1 MASKIYF
8 TFIVIYTAQCHEIQS
23 CQSHHPQHWVRYNA
37 ISAHNVCFECL
48 LQVLLLLHHLLIY
61 IYIFTFIVLCLI
73 VSSTVCSTF
82 HIQKLH
88 FEIEVPGSM
97 WICGSVTAPRLTKI
111 DPIGCSTILDFG

>member
-1 MASKIYF
+1 MKY
-8 TFIVIYTAQCHEIQS
+8 
-23 CQSHHPQHWVRYNA
+23 SHANHIILNIGYGTMQFLHITYA
-37 ISAHNVCFECL
+37 LNVCCRFFYFYIIYL
-48 LQVLLLLHHLLIY
+48 Y

-88 FEIEVPGSM
+88 LEIEVPGSM